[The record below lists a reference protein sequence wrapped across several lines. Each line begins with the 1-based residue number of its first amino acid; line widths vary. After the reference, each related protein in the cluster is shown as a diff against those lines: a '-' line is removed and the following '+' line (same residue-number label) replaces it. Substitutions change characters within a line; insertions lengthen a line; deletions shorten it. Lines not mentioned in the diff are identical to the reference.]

1 MIPKTLSVNAAKD
14 STDLVAKL
22 RSCHN
27 AAQKANAGDPK
38 KAYLR
43 YGLDLL
49 NGQIR
54 DNVTA
59 GVLEPTMSKIRSLKS
74 AFEAAVS
81 LLRIDDAIQCLPG
94 TPCPPIL
101 QITGSTFSTQNPNQ
115 RPMSMV
121 IERLRHRFW
130 SYRIS
135 YNSSNA
141 SRFVIPHRVM
151 WATDALAPKRQHHPQ
166 LPLTPSTNDRQSSHI
181 HPSCCVEG
189 ICRRVT
195 PSSIIHAQGSLR
207 LLAKIIYAPAAG
219 RGRIV
224 HPTHHLTTSGRL
236 LHQHNLD
243 VP

>member
-1 MIPKTLSVNAAKD
+1 
-14 STDLVAKL
+14 
-22 RSCHN
+22 
-27 AAQKANAGDPK
+27 
-38 KAYLR
+38 
-43 YGLDLL
+43 
-49 NGQIR
+49 
-54 DNVTA
+54 
-59 GVLEPTMSKIRSLKS
+59 MSKIRSLKS

-121 IERLRHRFW
+121 IEQLRHRFW

>member
-1 MIPKTLSVNAAKD
+1 MNAAKD

-54 DNVTA
+54 DNVAA

-94 TPCPPIL
+94 TSCPQIL
-101 QITGSTFSTQNPNQ
+101 QITGSTFFTQNPNQ
-115 RPMSMV
+115 RQMGMV
-121 IERLRHRFW
+121 IERLRYRFW

-135 YNSSNA
+135 CNLSNA

-166 LPLTPSTNDRQSSHI
+166 LPPTPSTGDCQSSHT

-189 ICRRVT
+189 VYRRVT
-195 PSSIIHAQGSLR
+195 STSTTHAQGSPR
-207 LLAKIIYAPAAG
+207 LLAKILYAPAAG

-224 HPTHHLTTSGRL
+224 HPTHRLTTSGRL

-243 VP
+243 VS